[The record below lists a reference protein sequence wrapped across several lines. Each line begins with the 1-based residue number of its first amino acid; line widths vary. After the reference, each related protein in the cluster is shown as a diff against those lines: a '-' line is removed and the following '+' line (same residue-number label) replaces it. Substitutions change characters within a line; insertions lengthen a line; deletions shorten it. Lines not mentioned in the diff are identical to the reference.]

1 MTGKRPPFL
10 DAPARARIAEAIRRA
25 ETATSGEIV
34 VLVAARA
41 GLYRSAP
48 LLLALAVG
56 LVLPWPLIVLT
67 PWSAATIA
75 LAQVAV
81 VLLAL
86 LAGLHPRV
94 RMALVLRAIRRDRA
108 HEQALREFTTRG
120 LSRTTGRTGVLIYVA
135 RAEGHAEIVADH
147 GVAARVPPGAWSGA
161 IEALLAALRRGEAE
175 AGLTEAVGQVGTIL
189 AGPLPPEARPLDAL
203 PNRVIELD

>member
-48 LLLALAVG
+48 LLLALAAG

-94 RMALVLRAIRRDRA
+94 RMALVPPAIRRDRA

-120 LSRTTGRTGVLIYVA
+120 LSRTAGRTGVLIYVA

-161 IEALLAALRRGEAE
+161 IEALLAALRRGEAA

-189 AGPLPPEARPLDAL
+189 AGSLPPEARPLDAL

>member
-1 MTGKRPPFL
+1 MTGERHPFL
-10 DAPARARIAEAIRRA
+10 DAAARARIAEAIRRA
-25 ETATSGEIV
+25 ETGTAGEIV

-48 LLLALAVG
+48 LMLALAAG
-56 LVLPWPLIVLT
+56 LAVPWPLIALT
-67 PWSAATIA
+67 PWSAAAIA
-75 LAQVAV
+75 LTQVAV

-86 LAGLHPRV
+86 LAGLHPRL
-94 RMALVLRAIRRDRA
+94 RMALVPRVIRRDRA

-120 LSRTTGRTGVLIYVA
+120 LSRTAGRTGVLIYLA

-147 GVAARVPPGAWSGA
+147 GVAAHVPAAAWAGA
-161 IEALLAALRRGEAE
+161 IESLLAALRRGEAE
-175 AGLTEAVGQVGTIL
+175 AGLVAAVVEVGAIL
-189 AGPLPPEARPLDAL
+189 SGPLPPEAKPVDAL

>member
-1 MTGKRPPFL
+1 VTGKAPPFL
-10 DAPARARIAEAIRRA
+10 DAPARTRIAEAIRRA
-25 ETATSGEIV
+25 ETTTAGEIV

-48 LLLALAVG
+48 LLLALAAG

-86 LAGLHPRV
+86 LAGQNPRV
-94 RMALVLRAIRRDRA
+94 RMALVPRAIRRDRA

-120 LSRTTGRTGVLIYVA
+120 LSRTEGRTGVLIYVA

-147 GVAARVPPGAWSGA
+147 GVAARVPPDAWSGA

-175 AGLTEAVGQVGTIL
+175 AGLTDAVRQVGTIL
-189 AGPLPPEARPLDAL
+189 AGQLPPEARPVDAL

>member
-1 MTGKRPPFL
+1 MTGKQRPFL
-10 DAPARARIAEAIRRA
+10 EEPARTRIAEAIRRA
-25 ETATSGEIV
+25 ETATAGEIV

-56 LVLPWPLIVLT
+56 LVLPWPLIALT
-67 PWSAATIA
+67 PWSAASIA
-75 LAQVAV
+75 LAQVAA

-86 LAGLHPRV
+86 LAGLHPRI
-94 RMALVLRAIRRDRA
+94 RMALVPRAIRRDRA

-120 LSRTTGRTGVLIYVA
+120 LSRTEGRTGVLIYVA

-147 GVAARVPPGAWSGA
+147 GVAARVPASAWSGA
-161 IEALLAALRRGEAE
+161 IEGLLAALRRGEAE
-175 AGLTEAVGQVGTIL
+175 AGLTNAVVQVGSIL
-189 AGPLPPEARPLDAL
+189 AGQLPPEARPVDAL

>member
-48 LLLALAVG
+48 LLLALAAG

-94 RMALVLRAIRRDRA
+94 RMALVPRAIRRDRA

-120 LSRTTGRTGVLIYVA
+120 LSRTAGRTGVLIYVA

>member
-94 RMALVLRAIRRDRA
+94 RMALVPRAIRHDRA

-120 LSRTTGRTGVLIYVA
+120 LSRTAGRTGVLIYVA